1 MGKPKRNK
9 KAEIKKRRKQRKQTE
24 RIRDLKVRE
33 KRAMAVINQILSER
47 SDTLEAL
54 AKSEEEDKS
63 NLSSSDDQNSL

>member
-1 MGKPKRNK
+1 MGKPKKNK

-54 AKSEEEDKS
+54 AKSEEEDKA
-63 NLSSSDDQNSL
+63 NLSSSDDQNNQ